1 MSKRIVGRY
10 GLESGSGM
18 MNTPEQL
25 QELEERR
32 EAHAKATRG
41 KPKVAFGELLA
52 KKLKPEGDA
61 EGEAEDEA
69 PEQEEEEGAQGPL
82 LGLSPQ
88 QDPDLGRGKKGRAGK
103 VIVKG

>member
-10 GLESGSGM
+10 GMESGSGM

-32 EAHAKATRG
+32 AEHAKATKG

-52 KKLKPEGDA
+52 KKLKPEGDEDEK
-61 EGEAEDEA
+61 EGEESEEPEED
-69 PEQEEEEGAQGPL
+69 GARDPL

-103 VIVKG
+103 VILKG

>member
-18 MNTPEQL
+18 KNSPEQL

-32 EAHAKATRG
+32 EAHAKVTRA

-52 KKLKPEGDA
+52 KKLRP
-61 EGEAEDEA
+61 EDEGKGEEPA
-69 PEQEEEEGAQGPL
+69 EEEEAEEEGARDPL
-82 LGLSPQ
+82 LGLSPR